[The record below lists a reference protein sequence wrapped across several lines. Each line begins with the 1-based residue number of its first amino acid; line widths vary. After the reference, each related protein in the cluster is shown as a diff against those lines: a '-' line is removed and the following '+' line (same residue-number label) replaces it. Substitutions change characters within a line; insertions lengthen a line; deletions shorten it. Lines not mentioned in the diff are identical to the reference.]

1 LVENETPKVES
12 FAVTQEYGKFI
23 ISPLDG
29 GYGLTLGN
37 ALRRVLLSSLE
48 GAAITSIRI
57 DGVHHEF
64 SPIPHAHEDMTRLI
78 LNVKRIR
85 LKSRARDS
93 VRLRLEARGAGVITA
108 GDIQC
113 PSDVEILNPG
123 LVLLSLDHEDA
134 ELEMEMIA
142 QRGKG
147 YSPTEERDRLPIGDI
162 PVDAI
167 FSPIRKV
174 NYAVE
179 QTRVGRMTDHDRL
192 TLEIWT
198 DGTMGPR
205 DALGQAASIL
215 VNHFSLI
222 ANFDEEMIEAEEQG
236 AVIPPAVYDTP
247 IEDLEL
253 SVRAYNCLKRAGIT
267 KVGEI
272 LEKLYK
278 GDEEI
283 LVIRNFGRKSLDE
296 LKEALEVKGFLRPDE
311 VGKDANNVCCFEKE
325 AEPEP

>member
-12 FAVTQEYGKFI
+12 FAVTREYGKFI

-48 GAAITSIRI
+48 GAAITSVRL
-57 DGVHHEF
+57 DGVYHEF

-78 LNVKRIR
+78 LNVRRIR

-113 PSDVEILNPG
+113 PSDVEIVNPG

-134 ELEMEMIA
+134 ELEMEMVV
-142 QRGKG
+142 QRGRG
-147 YSPTEERDRLPIGDI
+147 YSPAEERDKLPIGDI

-167 FSPIRKV
+167 FGPIRKV

-198 DGTMGPR
+198 DGTINPR
-205 DALGQAASIL
+205 DALRQAASIL

-222 ANFDEEMIEAEEQG
+222 ANFDEETVVTEEQG
-236 AVIPPAVYDTP
+236 AVIPPSVYETP

-296 LKEALEVKGFLRPDE
+296 LKEALQVKGFLRPDE
-311 VGKDANNVCCFEKE
+311 VGQDNNSLSYAEKE
-325 AEPEP
+325 DEPEP

>member
-1 LVENETPKVES
+1 MAENEAPKIEVS
-12 FAVTQEYGKFI
+12 AVTREYGKFV

-48 GAAITSIRI
+48 GAAITSIKI
-57 DGVHHEF
+57 NGVHHEF
-64 SPIPHAHEDMTRLI
+64 SPIPHAHEDTTRLI
-78 LNVKRIR
+78 LNVKQICLR
-85 LKSRARDS
+85 SRAENP

-113 PSDVEILNPG
+113 PSDVEIINPE
-123 LVLLSLDHEDA
+123 LVLLTLNDENA
-134 ELEMEMIA
+134 ELEMEMVV

-147 YSPTEERDRLPIGDI
+147 YSPAEERGRLPIGEI
-162 PVDAI
+162 PIDAI

-174 NYAVE
+174 NYSVE
-179 QTRVGRMTDHDRL
+179 QTRVGRITDHDRL
-192 TLEIWT
+192 TLEVWT
-198 DGTMGPR
+198 NGTINPR
-205 DALGQAASIL
+205 DALRQAADIL
-215 VNHFSLI
+215 AEHFSLI
-222 ANFDEEMIEAEEQG
+222 AGFGDEAVLIEEQG
-236 AVIPPAVYDTP
+236 AVIPPGVYDTP

-278 GDEEI
+278 SDEEI

-296 LKEALEVKGFLRPDE
+296 LKDALRVKGFLRPESVDGDGGGRSYTE
-311 VGKDANNVCCFEKE
+311 E
-325 AEPEP
+325 AKPEL